1 MFAASTVTAMATPT
15 EESIKAK
22 EAQISEAKKE
32 RDGLKSAKTDLEKV
46 KKELLGSDNQ
56 LRIANNKVD
65 EISIKKLTKDNP
77 TMKEKFEA
85 LKK

>member
-1 MFAASTVTAMATPT
+1 MFAGSAVTVFATPT

-46 KKELLGSDNQ
+46 KKEL
-56 LRIANNKVD
+56 D
-65 EISIKKLTKDNP
+65 EYLFRKRKDV
-77 TMKEKFEA
+77 
-85 LKK
+85 

>member
-1 MFAASTVTAMATPT
+1 MFAASTMTVTATPT

-46 KKELLGSDNQ
+46 KKQLVKKVIIHQKTVLILSLLCLSY
-56 LRIANNKVD
+56 RI
-65 EISIKKLTKDNP
+65 SLTFQIYP
-77 TMKEKFEA
+77 
-85 LKK
+85 